1 MAGARDV
8 YNVQTTGGTLTRAD
22 MATSMKVPT
31 SREFYDEVLSLPDM
45 ELLADNAGAGFRTTP
60 VNWNLS
66 IPYNT
71 MVLPQI
77 TVTYDMSYETKFSTK
92 VVSIASKIEEGA
104 PTMEQYNPIFTQGVP
119 GPLRDAEVKSTATGN
134 VYAMDKEAVSLYHN
148 PPPSPIN
155 KFLESAT
162 VDFGTGRIFET
173 NGPQQYLVKQ
183 MTKERAERDN
193 FSSKLNN
200 GCLIMPYGSHPVNA
214 SYENNVLAIPGIDS
228 PTLEGQTSK
237 GPLKGHVGRAYQR
250 HLNVQTRML
259 ATNANEDQGAK
270 DLYNLNTLITGFVDS
285 LEIEPF
291 VNLYELE
298 EMSGLVGVDQ
308 VNIRLQFRNRFMAE
322 LLQPVC
328 TPILATNTT
337 IALRNIRMKIRTLKM
352 QDVLAPICRGISN
365 HVYQRLEVFSD
376 PLETL
381 APHRSLIKHVQIKV
395 NSIPQL
401 IIARVV
407 RPDYAR
413 SILPVQNDAAFVGE
427 PDTPVSIFNAMLD
440 PNAFDSSV
448 RGIESMRVRVSDLG
462 ETVAELSQSD
472 LKLNLLK
479 RGFASASWGCLAPGQ
494 KTHWAVFDPIQDI
507 AGLPRAAEMACV
519 LTYDIDYVIDP
530 LSILAQGLG
539 YLSTLEVICVHYNF
553 MGNRENRFTPTT
565 ANFSQAQVNDVF
577 NGIERG
583 SIVVSPISAAE

>member
-1 MAGARDV
+1 
-8 YNVQTTGGTLTRAD
+8 
-22 MATSMKVPT
+22 
-31 SREFYDEVLSLPDM
+31 
-45 ELLADNAGAGFRTTP
+45 
-60 VNWNLS
+60 
-66 IPYNT
+66 
-71 MVLPQI
+71 
-77 TVTYDMSYETKFSTK
+77 
-92 VVSIASKIEEGA
+92 
-104 PTMEQYNPIFTQGVP
+104 
-119 GPLRDAEVKSTATGN
+119 
-134 VYAMDKEAVSLYHN
+134 
-148 PPPSPIN
+148 
-155 KFLESAT
+155 
-162 VDFGTGRIFET
+162 
-173 NGPQQYLVKQ
+173 
-183 MTKERAERDN
+183 
-193 FSSKLNN
+193 
-200 GCLIMPYGSHPVNA
+200 
-214 SYENNVLAIPGIDS
+214 
-228 PTLEGQTSK
+228 
-237 GPLKGHVGRAYQR
+237 
-250 HLNVQTRML
+250 
-259 ATNANEDQGAK
+259 
-270 DLYNLNTLITGFVDS
+270 
-285 LEIEPF
+285 
-291 VNLYELE
+291 
-298 EMSGLVGVDQ
+298 
-308 VNIRLQFRNRFMAE
+308 
-322 LLQPVC
+322 
-328 TPILATNTT
+328 
-337 IALRNIRMKIRTLKM
+337 MKIRTLKM

-448 RGIESMRVRVSDLG
+448 RGIDSMRVRVSDLG